1 MKVIVIT
8 ILFCFCTAE
17 PSMIFDF
24 CFRES
29 KKKKYLNEK
38 PEYDIYVMEDY
49 PPQKYTF
56 EQCVEMHKEAAQPA
70 MANTLHMQVYADIE
84 LNFNTTKKV
93 ISNQIN

>member
-1 MKVIVIT
+1 MVPV
-8 ILFCFCTAE
+8 LFCFSTAQ
-17 PSMIFDF
+17 PLTIFDF
-24 CFRES
+24 CLREP
-29 KKKKYLNEK
+29 KKKKYLQEK

-70 MANTLHMQVYADIE
+70 MANTLHVQVYADIE

-93 ISNQIN
+93 ISNIVN